1 MNENMLVALLQTHTD
16 FGYHV
21 QVLRF
26 SYSQNF
32 LNYLSF
38 KYFDFA
44 TLSVPDE
51 GYSRNASCAL
61 ILIETFL
68 IPHIFF
74 LSNVALSLLISSL

>member
-26 SYSQNF
+26 SYSQNL
-32 LNYLSF
+32 LNYLGF

-44 TLSVPDE
+44 TLRLLMKVIS
-51 GYSRNASCAL
+51 
-61 ILIETFL
+61 ETRRA
-68 IPHIFF
+68 H
-74 LSNVALSLLISSL
+74 